1 MTQIPTNPQPTGTQ
15 GEFSDFGGKQPGA
28 PERTSVMAVLSL
40 ILGILSLPCCF
51 IPVVGP
57 AMGLVGLV
65 FAISA
70 MMMIGRS
77 GGVLG
82 GKGVAVGGLVTSI
95 LGVLAG
101 IFVLV
106 GVAQALGALHT
117 YGKFVEIAQSEDRS
131 ELEEMLTQDAAD
143 KATKADMDQF
153 RAKVTAELGEYTR
166 LTPGMMPFFK
176 NFAKIGE
183 IPMTSIPAE
192 YQPGMGQSMLPL
204 PGEFEKGN
212 AVIVVFVS
220 TMDKTNQLPLGRVMN
235 VAILLPDG
243 SLAWFIDPNKEE
255 PPATPA
261 EPTPTGEGAGEASPG

>member
-1 MTQIPTNPQPTGTQ
+1 MTQFPTSPQPAGTQ
-15 GEFSDFGGKQPGA
+15 GEFSDFGGKQPAA

-51 IPVVGP
+51 LPVVGP
-57 AMGLVGLV
+57 AIGLVGLV

-77 GGVLG
+77 GGALG
-82 GKGVAVGGLVTSI
+82 GKGVAVGGLVTSV
-95 LGVLAG
+95 LGMLAG
-101 IFVLV
+101 VFVLV
-106 GVAQALGALHT
+106 GVAQALGTLHN
-117 YGKFVEIAQSEDRS
+117 YGRFVEIAQSDDRS

-143 KATKADMDQF
+143 KATKAEMDQF
-153 RAKVTAELGEYTR
+153 RTKVTAELGGFSR

-176 NFAKIGE
+176 NFAKFGE

-212 AVIVVFVS
+212 AVVVVFVS
-220 TMDKTNQLPLGRVMN
+220 TLDKTNQLPLGRVMN
-235 VAILLPDG
+235 VAVLLPDG
-243 SLAWFIDPNKEE
+243 TLAWFIDPNREE
-255 PPATPA
+255 PAPTPPATPEPGSG
-261 EPTPTGEGAGEASPG
+261 EPTPG